1 MARSLNKKYFGNRN
15 VGANSTLATGEVLT
29 AGAEIGGEGVESV
42 SQPVGGVGS
51 FVVNDTYR
59 NFPTLTASAP
69 TIANGVTAIL
79 SPVFEIETVSYAS
92 GGATGYANGLST
104 SITSFSPASGASVNI
119 VLTLGAVTSVNL
131 TGANRGEFRVG
142 DFTGQGITTRQ
153 VLQAPNSGTDLQIN
167 VTFRVKRI
175 EVTTKGSGY
184 VSAPSLTW
192 GGHTFTGQTVPSLNQ
207 ATLTTDSGSV
217 GSVTNRENAIIAY
230 AYISGSLVEVDIQRQ
245 VSSKRYR
252 VNKSGD
258 TSREGARIA
267 RIRYDAEADGTK
279 GYTAA
284 EGVELNIVAI
294 DSDGGTYLVRKL
306 TNHTAVVVPMAIA
319 RLSSSAGTQFPATTD
334 AYGIVRHK
342 SVSWTFN
349 GTTAPKVLNE
359 RPLLQ
364 SGVNVKL
371 ENA

>member
-15 VGANSTLATGEVLT
+15 VGADDTLTTGEVLT
-29 AGAEIGGEGVESV
+29 AGAEIGGEGIASINWA
-42 SQPVGGVGS
+42 SLGTFRTTPVGLAL
-51 FVVNDTYR
+51 
-59 NFPTLTASAP
+59 PAP
-69 TIANGVTAIL
+69 TIAGGVQAVWSAITYRVNGVVTSAGKTNLAVGWKGTSSFFPGMIAVVTSVSGSNAVFSIL
-79 SPVFEIETVSYAS
+79 SSDGGSAGSDLSSVPNSGNTNTITLTKSAGGGTAGTFTVDVNLQIVPMTIVTQGSGYTGSETFTVTVA
-92 GGATGYANGLST
+92 GGMDP
-104 SITSFSPASGASVNI
+104 PAGTI
-119 VLTLGAVTSVNL
+119 VLT
-131 TGANRGEFRVG
+131 
-142 DFTGQGITTRQ
+142 
-153 VLQAPNSGTDLQIN
+153 TD
-167 VTFRVKRI
+167 T
-175 EVTTKGSGY
+175 
-184 VSAPSLTW
+184 
-192 GGHTFTGQTVPSLNQ
+192 
-207 ATLTTDSGSV
+207 GSV
-217 GSVTNRENAIIAY
+217 GSVTNRENAIVAY
-230 AYISGSLVEVDIQRQ
+230 AYIGSSLVEVDIQRQ

-267 RIRYDAEADGTK
+267 RIRYDAVADGTK
-279 GYTAA
+279 GYTAS

-306 TNHTAVVVPMAIA
+306 TNHNAVVVPMAIS
-319 RLSSSAGTQFPATTD
+319 RLSSSAGVQFPATTD

-342 SVSWTFN
+342 SVPWTFN